1 MKGNLGTLV
10 RGILFM
16 ALLMG
21 GVSGVALLVDVVA
34 TGATPGRMLA
44 LDADSAR
51 NLVNLFS
58 RASNQLVGVVFTTV
72 AIAVPLTAN
81 MYSLKF
87 LEFFIRDR
95 VNAAMLILAVFA
107 GLNSVVIGFVMNES
121 FVPHTLIRTQFA
133 VVVLTFTVL
142 FPYLY
147 YLFRF
152 LHPNTLL
159 ERLADEVRRQ
169 LSAHGKPT
177 GLPARRRRLSEGLEH
192 IANIAVRSVDRL
204 DRNTAIETVHLL
216 EDLAGRYAAVK
227 DRLRPEWFA
236 AEPSLFLSFS
246 SKAVEEMNESRS
258 WVEMKLLSQL
268 RQVLAASLTRMHD
281 VVSASAKA
289 LRRIGTLEALRRDAG
304 LRELIVEHFNTFV
317 RLAITTRDVRSVFI
331 LFDQYRIFAEELMDE
346 DPELAVEIADYF
358 RYYGDVAR
366 QAGLTFVVEA
376 VAHDLGALV
385 QHAFVTDARA
395 ASAVLDRF
403 LAYGDESGDLA
414 GVRKAQAILA
424 SHFLITG
431 REDAAAAL
439 RERLRALPPAGL
451 DRLTRELLQVR
462 REKYW
467 EVNERRMNFDYVP
480 PEQRERLQALLEDL
494 RSAGVGR
501 QG

>member
-10 RGILFM
+10 RGVLLM

-34 TGATPGRMLA
+34 QDATPARLFA

-107 GLNSVVIGFVMNES
+107 GVNTVVTGFVMS
-121 FVPHTLIRTQFA
+121 DAFVPRNLIRTQFA

-152 LHPNTLL
+152 LHPSTLL
-159 ERLADEVRRQ
+159 ARLADEVQRQ
-169 LSAHGKPT
+169 MTTEGRTTA
-177 GLPARRRRLSEGLEH
+177 LPVRRRRLSEGLEH

-216 EDLAGRYAAVK
+216 EDLAARYAVVK
-227 DRLRPEWFA
+227 DRLRPEWHA

-258 WVEMKLLSQL
+258 WVEMKILSQL
-268 RQVLAASLTRMHD
+268 RLVVAASLTRTHD
-281 VVSASAKA
+281 VVSAGAKT
-289 LRRIGTLEALRRDAG
+289 LRRIGALEAVQKDVP
-304 LRELIVEHFNTFV
+304 LRELVVEHFNTFV
-317 RLAITTRDVRSVFI
+317 RLAITARDVRSVFI
-331 LFDQYRIFAEELMDE
+331 LFDQYRILAEELMDE

-366 QAGLTFVVEA
+366 AAGLTFVVEA

-385 QHAFVTDARA
+385 KHAYETDARA
-395 ASAVLDRF
+395 ASAVFDRF
-403 LAYGDESGDLA
+403 LAYGDDSGDLA

-424 SHFLITG
+424 SFFLVSG
-431 REDAAAAL
+431 RAEVAGAL
-439 RERLRALPPAGL
+439 RERLRALPPSRL
-451 DRLTRELLQVR
+451 DRITRELLQVR

-467 EVNERRMNFDYVP
+467 EVNERRMNLDYVP
-480 PEQRERLQALLEDL
+480 PEQRERLQELLEDL
-494 RSAGVGR
+494 RTATVGR
-501 QG
+501 EP